1 MSIDVR
7 TARRADW
14 SIHRPETPTPVP
26 ISMIDSA
33 LIAAVTTANC
43 APMAGETG
51 PTPRSWGTPPP
62 PPPPPQLRPN
72 GGRDRLDTE
81 FVGDLSRA
89 RDTVRFDD
97 LVVNELPVQFLVR
110 HVYSP
115 LAVMPTQP
123 NGRSECSFCGV
134 PGVSRELSCVEGAPS
149 RRTQCDAHRREA
161 SLPRTCTINLELSA
175 AATKAC
181 ILAAYVHH

>member
-43 APMAGETG
+43 APM
-51 PTPRSWGTPPP
+51 
-62 PPPPPQLRPN
+62 
-72 GGRDRLDTE
+72 
-81 FVGDLSRA
+81 A

>member
-51 PTPRSWGTPPP
+51 STPQSWGA
-62 PPPPPQLRPN
+62 R
-72 GGRDRLDTE
+72 
-81 FVGDLSRA
+81 RA
-89 RDTVRFDD
+89 RRATPELND